1 MMIKINKVTSEH
13 GFTLIELI
21 IVVVILGILAA
32 VGIPRFMNTRLQAWA
47 NTCRSNRAS
56 LDDALER
63 YSFDNSTGNGTMAL
77 PATAGD
83 KTTWQPV
90 LVNGNY
96 IKQPFTCPALN
107 SSTTYSF
114 NASGVVTCDQINPNP
129 SLAGHTHLEISD

>member
-1 MMIKINKVTSEH
+1 MMTKINKITSEQ

-32 VGIPRFMNTRLQAWA
+32 VGVPRFMNTRLQAWA

-63 YSFDNSTGNGTMAL
+63 YSFDNSTGNGAIAL
-77 PATAGD
+77 PAAADDT
-83 KTTWQPV
+83 TTWQPI

-96 IKQPFTCPALN
+96 IKQAFTCPATN
-107 SSTTYSF
+107 TSTTYSF
-114 NASGVVTCDQINPNP
+114 NASGIVTCSRIDDDP
-129 SLAGHTHLEISD
+129 SLSGHNHLAISE